1 MSQTKK
7 YPASAALK
15 NGCASTIDSACKK
28 LEIARAY
35 IKLREEIKVMKPIYD
50 KADVI
55 NKQLIQSRQDN
66 ETKLKQLTAKNKRIK
81 EMNLF
86 IQKQDTQI
94 CQLENDMRL
103 QKNTSVDRADNQ
115 RLEGF
120 LKKKDQQIKELKSKI
135 DATKTGH
142 IDHLEN
148 TIRQQNAQI
157 KYLKEGYGKL
167 NIVEDVILGKEN
179 QEKEVEPTEEERK
192 ATRDKAELV
201 HEVWKLED
209 ENKKLRQE
217 SLEGFDKA
225 WKQGKIDSKEENEKH
240 NESLKLDLV
249 NSKNEIEN
257 LKLELD
263 NLHKNRNEMED
274 HIEKIKGVVTTLYDS
289 L

>member
-1 MSQTKK
+1 M
-7 YPASAALK
+7 
-15 NGCASTIDSACKK
+15 
-28 LEIARAY
+28 
-35 IKLREEIKVMKPIYD
+35 
-50 KADVI
+50 
-55 NKQLIQSRQDN
+55 
-66 ETKLKQLTAKNKRIK
+66 
-81 EMNLF
+81 
-86 IQKQDTQI
+86 
-94 CQLENDMRL
+94 
-103 QKNTSVDRADNQ
+103 
-115 RLEGF
+115 
-120 LKKKDQQIKELKSKI
+120 
-135 DATKTGH
+135 
-142 IDHLEN
+142 
-148 TIRQQNAQI
+148 
-157 KYLKEGYGKL
+157 

-192 ATRDKAELV
+192 ANSDKAELV

-225 WKQGKIDSKEENEKH
+225 WKQGKIDSKEENEKD